1 MTGMENYFFDID
13 HENGQDKSL
22 VLIVYDII
30 DNKKRTKLAK
40 LLQGYGV
47 RVQKSAFEA
56 WLTKTQ
62 YNKLISDVPP
72 FCGGEDSIRIYKII
86 GKGQVKS
93 WGYSVQ
99 SLNDDVIVM

>member
-40 LLQGYGV
+40 LLQGY
-47 RVQKSAFEA
+47 
-56 WLTKTQ
+56 
-62 YNKLISDVPP
+62 
-72 FCGGEDSIRIYKII
+72 
-86 GKGQVKS
+86 
-93 WGYSVQ
+93 
-99 SLNDDVIVM
+99 

>member
-1 MTGMENYFFDID
+1 MENYFFDID
-13 HENGQDKSL
+13 SQAGQDKSL
-22 VLIVYDII
+22 VLIVYDIV

-40 LLQGYGV
+40 LLGGYGT

-56 WLTKTQ
+56 WLTKKK
-62 YNKLISDVPP
+62 YNKLVSLIPDY
-72 FCGGEDSIRIYKII
+72 CDQEDSIRIYKII

-99 SLNDDVIVM
+99 TMNEEIVIM